1 MRKSDFS
8 TKNWLVH
15 LNNKWK
21 WARIRISDIS
31 IIFFSGIDLF
41 HEWFSHR
48 KFLLT
53 SPNRQATLLRTV
65 HTIECDYYSADD
77 GSYTSHGIYEM
88 ESFDCGLLVG
98 YALDSLSSNVLPSW
112 NKSHA
117 NLHIIFSVWVFRPSR
132 IYINFLM
139 QFVSPDDLS
148 CFAP

>member
-1 MRKSDFS
+1 
-8 TKNWLVH
+8 
-15 LNNKWK
+15 
-21 WARIRISDIS
+21 
-31 IIFFSGIDLF
+31 
-41 HEWFSHR
+41 
-48 KFLLT
+48 
-53 SPNRQATLLRTV
+53 
-65 HTIECDYYSADD
+65 
-77 GSYTSHGIYEM
+77 M